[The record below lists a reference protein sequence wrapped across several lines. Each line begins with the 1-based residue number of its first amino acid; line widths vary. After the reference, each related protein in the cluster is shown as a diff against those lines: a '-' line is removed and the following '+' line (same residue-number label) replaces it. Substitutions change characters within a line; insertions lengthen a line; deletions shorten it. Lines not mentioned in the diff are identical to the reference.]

1 MKKTVTKRYRLNFYS
16 FDDKIVVQTDSN
28 NYIMLLAVYDAQGQY
43 YSRAVLLFKNSYTDG
58 KWEDRSDLLKINP

>member
-1 MKKTVTKRYRLNFYS
+1 MKKTVTKRYRLNFYG
-16 FDDKIVVQTDSN
+16 FDDKIVAQTDSN

-43 YSRAVLLFKNSYTDG
+43 YSKAALLVNTDS